1 MSLRS
6 NPKIRQFSKLELL
19 ARQIV
24 EGFITGLHKS
34 PFHGFSVEFAEH
46 KHYNKGE
53 STRHIDWKLYA
64 KTEKLFTKRYEEET
78 NLRCQLVID
87 TSGSMHYPDDKNRDS
102 KLQFSLKAA
111 AALTHLL
118 RTQRDAIG
126 LSLFNSEVTEHL
138 PAKLNE
144 QHIQWIYKSLDSL
157 MVPAESNQATAASEA
172 IHQIAER
179 INRRGLVVLFS
190 DMMEGND
197 DEDAIFQSLLHLKHK
212 KHEVVL
218 FHILDRKTEAE
229 FEFENKPYTFID
241 KESGEK
247 IKMNPF
253 EAKNAYQKLVKE
265 KFHNLDL
272 RCGQMG
278 IDFVPIDIQDGFDRV
293 LFQYLSKRAAAK

>member
-46 KHYNKGE
+46 KQYNKGE

-87 TSGSMHYPDDKNRDS
+87 TSGSMHYPDAKNRDS

-126 LSLFNSEVTEHL
+126 LSIFNSIVTDHM

-144 QHIQWIYKSLDSL
+144 QHIQWIYKRLDSL

-179 INRRGLVVLFS
+179 VNRRGLVILFS
-190 DMMEGND
+190 DMMEGNE
-197 DEDAIFQSLLHLKHK
+197 DEDAVFQSLLHLKHK

-241 KESGEK
+241 KETGEK

-253 EAKNAYQKLVKE
+253 EAKEAYKKLVSE
-265 KFHNLDL
+265 KFHELDL

-278 IDFVPIDIQDGFDRV
+278 IDFVPVDIQDGFDRV
-293 LFQYLSKRAAAK
+293 LFQYLSKRAVAK